1 MSLKIAV
8 LISGGGSNLQS
19 IIDRIDQGVLDA
31 QITLVLSNKQK
42 AFGLERAARHGL
54 KNKVIEHAS
63 FESRKEFDQTMI
75 KEIRDSGAEA
85 VILAGFMRIL
95 TPLFISSFPGR
106 ILNIHPALLPSFPGL
121 DGQKQAADY
130 GVKISGCSVHF
141 VDEKMDHGPI
151 IIQAAVPAFSED
163 DPASLGSRILALEH
177 RIYPQAIQWLAQ
189 NRLKGTGRKVE
200 IDNPPEPALHGEGKD
215 AALIN
220 PGLEKGF

>member
-8 LISGGGSNLQS
+8 LISGSGSNLQS
-19 IIDRIDQGVLDA
+19 IIDHIEQGKLNA
-31 QITLVLSNKQK
+31 QITLVLSNKAS

-54 KNKVIEHAS
+54 KNKIIEHAS
-63 FESRKEFDQTMI
+63 FESRQDFDQAMV
-75 KEIRDSGAEA
+75 KEIRDSGSEA

-130 GVKISGCSVHF
+130 GVKTSGCSVHF

-163 DPASLGSRILALEH
+163 DPASLGNRILALEH
-177 RIYPQAIQWLAQ
+177 RIYPQAIQWLSQ
-189 NRLKGTGRKVE
+189 NRLKVNGRKVE
-200 IDNPPEPALHGEGKD
+200 IERAPEPLLYGAGKD
-215 AALIN
+215 SALIN